1 MSQLIHEF
9 LTNGG
14 KIQNIPPLPA
24 EKRPNYWGH
33 KNSVANKGRK
43 KETLKAQGCRSRLKE
58 SKDKSKHI
66 QLPDPG
72 KNP

>member
-43 KETLKAQGCRSRLKE
+43 KETLKAQGWS
-58 SKDKSKHI
+58 S
-66 QLPDPG
+66 
-72 KNP
+72 